1 MYTYKRRLHDVRY
14 QANKTADNFF
24 TKINI
29 IANTA
34 NKQKMPYGLKCAIP
48 ATNGLKLRLNCIIYL
63 QTHKSPCLHAASP
76 YDGNTTKTTTNKPE
90 PVHINATTPATSR
103 HIKNKSGKKYRY
115 LFPLTVGITGEDNN
129 NHSVKS

>member
-34 NKQKMPYGLKCAIP
+34 NKQKMPYGLKCAMP

-63 QTHKSPCLHAASP
+63 PTRKRPTRMRSVHTAAILQRP
-76 YDGNTTKTTTNKPE
+76 
-90 PVHINATTPATSR
+90 
-103 HIKNKSGKKYRY
+103 
-115 LFPLTVGITGEDNN
+115 PLTSPNQSAPMT
-129 NHSVKS
+129 H

>member
-34 NKQKMPYGLKCAIP
+34 NKQKMPYGLKCAMP
-48 ATNGLKLRLNCIIYL
+48 ATNGPKLRLNCIIYL

-76 YDGNTTKTTTNKPE
+76 YGGILQRP
-90 PVHINATTPATSR
+90 
-103 HIKNKSGKKYRY
+103 
-115 LFPLTVGITGEDNN
+115 PLTSPNQSAPMTY
-129 NHSVKS
+129 

>member
-14 QANKTADNFF
+14 QANKTADIFF

-34 NKQKMPYGLKCAIP
+34 NSIKDKYGLKCILHVSNSP
-48 ATNGLKLRLNCIIYL
+48 KLRLNCIIYL

-76 YDGNTTKTTTNKPE
+76 YGGNTTKTTTNKPE
-90 PVHINATTPATSR
+90 PVSPDDILTPQRRQPAGT
-103 HIKNKSGKKYRY
+103 
-115 LFPLTVGITGEDNN
+115 
-129 NHSVKS
+129 

>member
-90 PVHINATTPATSR
+90 PVSPDDILTPQRRQPAGT
-103 HIKNKSGKKYRY
+103 
-115 LFPLTVGITGEDNN
+115 
-129 NHSVKS
+129 

>member
-34 NKQKMPYGLKCAIP
+34 NSIKDKYGLKCILHVSNSP
-48 ATNGLKLRLNCIIYL
+48 KLRLNCIIYL

-76 YDGNTTKTTTNKPE
+76 YGGNTTKT
-90 PVHINATTPATSR
+90 
-103 HIKNKSGKKYRY
+103 
-115 LFPLTVGITGEDNN
+115 PLTSPNQSAPMIY
-129 NHSVKS
+129 

>member
-34 NKQKMPYGLKCAIP
+34 NSIKDKYGLKCILHVSNSP
-48 ATNGLKLRLNCIIYL
+48 KLRLNCIIYL
-63 QTHKSPCLHAASP
+63 QTHKSPCLMRPVLTAAILQRP
-76 YDGNTTKTTTNKPE
+76 
-90 PVHINATTPATSR
+90 
-103 HIKNKSGKKYRY
+103 
-115 LFPLTVGITGEDNN
+115 PLTRPNQSAPMTY
-129 NHSVKS
+129 